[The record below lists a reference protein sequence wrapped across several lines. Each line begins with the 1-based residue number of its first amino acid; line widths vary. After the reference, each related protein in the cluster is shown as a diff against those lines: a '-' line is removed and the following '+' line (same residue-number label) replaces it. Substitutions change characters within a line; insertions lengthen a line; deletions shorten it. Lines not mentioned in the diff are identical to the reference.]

1 MFKPKKEIQNEAEF
15 VFIDDLVPQDHL
27 LRKVDKYIDFSFI
40 GEKVRPFYSENN
52 GRPSDPI
59 QLFKMMFI
67 GYFYGIR
74 SERQLEREI
83 QTNVAYRWFLGLKL
97 NDPVPHHSTIS
108 WNRRTRFKDIN
119 IFQEIFDEIVL
130 IAINHKMVGGRVLFS
145 DSTHLKAN
153 ANKHKFSRVEVEVET
168 REYVEDL
175 NKAIEEDR
183 RDHGKKPLK
192 EKEGVTEK
200 KEIRLST
207 TDPECGFMSR
217 ENKQE
222 MFCYLDHRTTD
233 MKFNIITDAYV
244 TPGNVHDSVPYL
256 SRLDRQVERFGFKVE
271 AVALDSGYLTNPI
284 CKGLNDRKIFGVIA
298 HRRYQS
304 TKGLFPKWKFTYD
317 KDRDLY
323 GCPNGQELQYRTTT
337 REGYREYK
345 SDPKKCTNCPLLPEC
360 TKSQNKTKVVTR
372 HVWEDHKEKVRLN
385 RLSKSGKILYKFR
398 KEKVERSFADSKE
411 LHGLRYCRLRGLQ
424 NASEQVLLTAACQ
437 NMKKIATHLARFEKV
452 CGNLLVHSPC

>member
-1 MFKPKKEIQNEAEF
+1 MFRPKKEDQSEVEF
-15 VFIDDLVPQDHL
+15 VIIDDLVPQDHL

-40 GEKVRPFYSENN
+40 EDKVRPFYSENN

-83 QTNVAYRWFLGLKL
+83 QTNVAYRWFLGLRL
-97 NDPVPHHSTIS
+97 TDTVPDHSTIS
-108 WNRRTRFKDIN
+108 WNRQNRFKGTN
-119 IFQEIFDEIVL
+119 IFQEIFDEIVFQ
-130 IAINHKMVGGRVLFS
+130 AMQHKMVGGRVLFS

-153 ANKHKFSRVEVEVET
+153 ANKHKFTRVEVEVET
-168 REYVEDL
+168 REYIEEL
-175 NKAIEEDR
+175 NNAVEEDR
-183 RDHGKKPLK
+183 VNHGKKPLMNK
-192 EKEGVTEK
+192 EEVKETK
-200 KEIRLST
+200 TIRQST
-207 TDPECGFMSR
+207 TDPDCGFMSR
-217 ENKQE
+217 DNKQE

-233 MKFNIITDAYV
+233 IKYNIITDVFV

-256 SRLDRQVERFGFKVE
+256 SRLDRQIRRFDFKVE

-284 CKGLNDRKIFGVIA
+284 CKGLHDRKIFGVIA
-298 HRRYQS
+298 HRRYQP
-304 TKGLFPKWKFTYD
+304 TKGLFPKWKFKYD
-317 KDRDLY
+317 EEQDIY
-323 GCPNGQELQYRTTT
+323 VCPNDEKLTYRTTT

-345 SDPKKCTNCPLLPEC
+345 SDPKKCATCPLLQEC
-360 TKSQNKTKVVTR
+360 TRSKNKQKVVTR
-372 HVWEDHKEKVRLN
+372 HVWEEHKEKVRLN
-385 RLSKSGKILYKFR
+385 RLSKSGKQLYKLR

-437 NMKKIATHLARFEKV
+437 NMKKIAIHLAR
-452 CGNLLVHSPC
+452 LA

>member
-1 MFKPKKEIQNEAEF
+1 MFKPKRESQNEAEF
-15 VFIDDLVPQDHL
+15 VFIEDLVPEDHH

-59 QLFKMMFI
+59 MLFKMMFI

-74 SERQLEREI
+74 SERQLEREV

-97 NDPVPHHSTIS
+97 TDPVPDHSTIS
-108 WNRRTRFKDIN
+108 WNRRTRFKDTN

-130 IAINHKMVGGRVLFS
+130 LAINHKMVGGRVLFT

-153 ANKHKFSRVEVEVET
+153 ANKHKFSREEVEVET
-168 REYVEDL
+168 REYIEEL
-175 NKAIEEDR
+175 NRAVEEDR
-183 RDHGKKPLK
+183 SSHGKKPLK
-192 EKEGVTEK
+192 EREEVTET
-200 KEIRLST
+200 KEIRKST
-207 TDPECGFMSR
+207 TDPDCGFMSR

-256 SRLDRQVERFGFKVE
+256 SRLDRQMVRFGFKVE

-284 CKGLNDRKIFGVIA
+284 CKGLHDRSIFGVIA
-298 HRRYQS
+298 HRRYQP
-304 TKGLFPKWKFTYD
+304 TKGLFPKWKFTYHKEED
-317 KDRDLY
+317 IY
-323 GCPNGQELQYRTTT
+323 VCPNGQELVYRTTT

-345 SDPKKCTNCPLLPEC
+345 SDAKKCSECPLLKEC
-360 TKSQNKTKVVTR
+360 TRSKNKQKVITR
-372 HVWEDHKEKVRLN
+372 HVWEEFKEKVRLN
-385 RLSKSGKILYKFR
+385 RLSLSGKMLYKYR

-411 LHGLRYCRLRGLQ
+411 LHGLRYCRLRGLH

-437 NMKKIATHLARFEKV
+437 NIKKIATHLAKL
-452 CGNLLVHSPC
+452 G